1 MSARLEDLQRSF
13 GRHLRAEGR
22 SERTVTMYGQA
33 IRFYGD

>member
-1 MSARLEDLQRSF
+1 VPGRLEDLQRSF

-22 SERTVTMYGQA
+22 SARTVTMNGQA